1 MQKSMVFMMIPLLA
15 GCFFSCSTDS
25 VIVRQLYPITRN
37 GGTAQT
43 NFTTPD
49 TLSESREGITFTLD
63 YIDRQKL
70 FVLGKNNRNTFSAD
84 RTLPLLTTFILTI
97 KNDRPEKI
105 KLELKSI
112 VLSDASDTKYKLLNY
127 ETFKEMYPGVFDQ
140 NSEFSFLFDPSLT
153 SLDTKPIRKK
163 IKKDQKQILFR
174 GGTISSNSTVK
185 SILVFPYIEEASR
198 KLVVTIPSS
207 EMFEKGKPMPGP
219 VKEFRFEFL
228 QTKTRIEEKNR

>member
-1 MQKSMVFMMIPLLA
+1 MITLLA
-15 GCFFSCSTDS
+15 GCFLSCSTDS

-37 GGTAQT
+37 RDTTQT

-49 TLSESREGITFTLD
+49 TVSESREGITFTLD

-70 FVLGKNNRNTFSAD
+70 FMLGKNNRSTFSAD
-84 RTLPLLTTFILTI
+84 RTLPLLTIFILTI
-97 KNDRPEKI
+97 KNERSEKI
-105 KLELKSI
+105 KLEPKTI
-112 VLSDASDTKYKLLNY
+112 VLSDASDTKYKLLNN

-140 NSEFSFLFDPSLT
+140 NSEFSFLFDPSLA
-153 SLDTKPIRKK
+153 SLSTEPIRKK
-163 IKKDQKQILFR
+163 RIKDQKQILFR

-198 KLVVTIPSS
+198 KLVVTIPAS
-207 EMFEKGKPMPGP
+207 ELFEKGKPVPGP
-219 VKEFRFEFL
+219 GREFRFEFL